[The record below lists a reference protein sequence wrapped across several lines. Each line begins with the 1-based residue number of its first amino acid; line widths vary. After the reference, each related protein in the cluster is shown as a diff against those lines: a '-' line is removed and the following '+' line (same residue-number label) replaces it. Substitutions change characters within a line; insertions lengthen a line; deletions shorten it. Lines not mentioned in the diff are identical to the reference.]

1 VSFLLRDARLVD
13 VVRQQV
19 VERTSVL
26 VAGGRIVAT
35 GDDDEVTAAARATVV
50 AAGAGEAEVLDC
62 SGRFLLPGLI
72 DSHVHLH
79 SGRHRGPSQH
89 EPVPEHDVEVDEAV
103 LRSRLHSF
111 LYCGV
116 TSVYDA
122 GNDASRIYRLRE
134 QTRSGELLGPRVF
147 CAGPFVTCTGGHGS
161 GFGDT
166 VSVDSLPGDL
176 PALRAHF
183 ASRPDLVKITYDEHN
198 WGVRPL
204 IPVLQR
210 DVLAGIVA
218 AAHDAMLRVTVHVSN
233 ELRAREAIA
242 AGADSLAHPVIQSPA
257 TPELAW
263 MLAAKQIPVAST
275 LAIGDRYVRLADDPG
290 YVDGG
295 FYGACLDAA
304 EREHL
309 RTVEHAAQRAN
320 RWADWMRVMT
330 PVAQENLRALVAAGG
345 LVATGTDL
353 SLGPEMHRELELLQG
368 AGIPPAEVLR
378 AATLNGAIFLGRR
391 ADLGSVE
398 AGKLADLLLVEED
411 PTRDVTALA
420 TIAAVFKD
428 GEAVARERLDL
439 PGETGNGSFEGVTHL
454 ASSDKRSYPA

>member
-1 VSFLLRDARLVD
+1 
-13 VVRQQV
+13 
-19 VERTSVL
+19 
-26 VAGGRIVAT
+26 
-35 GDDDEVTAAARATVV
+35 
-50 AAGAGEAEVLDC
+50 
-62 SGRFLLPGLI
+62 
-72 DSHVHLH
+72 
-79 SGRHRGPSQH
+79 
-89 EPVPEHDVEVDEAV
+89 
-103 LRSRLHSF
+103 
-111 LYCGV
+111 
-116 TSVYDA
+116 
-122 GNDASRIYRLRE
+122 
-134 QTRSGELLGPRVF
+134 
-147 CAGPFVTCTGGHGS
+147 
-161 GFGDT
+161 
-166 VSVDSLPGDL
+166 
-176 PALRAHF
+176 
-183 ASRPDLVKITYDEHN
+183 
-198 WGVRPL
+198 
-204 IPVLQR
+204 
-210 DVLAGIVA
+210 
-218 AAHDAMLRVTVHVSN
+218 
-233 ELRAREAIA
+233 
-242 AGADSLAHPVIQSPA
+242 
-257 TPELAW
+257 